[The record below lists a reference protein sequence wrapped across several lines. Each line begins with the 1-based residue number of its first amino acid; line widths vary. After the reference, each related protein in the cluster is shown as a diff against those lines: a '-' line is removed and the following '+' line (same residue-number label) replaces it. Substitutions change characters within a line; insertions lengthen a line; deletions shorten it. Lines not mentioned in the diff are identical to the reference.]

1 MALMPSRVS
10 SSTEDFR
17 LNREAYLARVAD
29 LQRRR
34 SEASA
39 GGPERARRLHKQ
51 RKQLLPRERVERLEE
66 ARQELEKIRAAKP
79 DAESKVEARAS
90 ETEPQARMMKQGD
103 GGYAPSYNVQLST
116 EASNGCIVGVGRSQS
131 GSDYR
136 ELPAAMERVREQA
149 GKRPAQVVVDGG
161 FTTGATRAIP

>member
-1 MALMPSRVS
+1 MALMSSRVS

-51 RKQLLPRERVERLEE
+51 RKQLLPR
-66 ARQELEKIRAAKP
+66 
-79 DAESKVEARAS
+79 
-90 ETEPQARMMKQGD
+90 
-103 GGYAPSYNVQLST
+103 
-116 EASNGCIVGVGRSQS
+116 
-131 GSDYR
+131 
-136 ELPAAMERVREQA
+136 
-149 GKRPAQVVVDGG
+149 
-161 FTTGATRAIP
+161 